1 MYNRPEDLDA
11 AVLDRCDESLF
22 FPLPDTECREK
33 LLNHYFE
40 VNISRMEQ
48 IDDETAMNPNLFSNI
63 RNFFS
68 KKEFVIRVENDAMNH
83 RQLNRIAKATE
94 TFSGREIAKLMI
106 AVQGAAYGSDNGILS
121 SKMIDDIVKV
131 KVTDHKAKRTI
142 CGLEASIPQ
151 SVDVGND

>member
-48 IDDETAMNPNLFSNI
+48 TGDETALNPK
-63 RNFFS
+63 FFS
-68 KKEFVIRVENDAMNH
+68 KTRKFFHKKEFFIRVENDAMNH

-106 AVQGAAYGSDNGILS
+106 AVQGAAYGSDKGILS
-121 SKMIDDIVKV
+121 SKMIDDVVKV
-131 KVTDHKAKRTI
+131 KVADHKAKRAI
-142 CGLEASIPQ
+142 CGLEAGIPQ
-151 SVDVGND
+151 SVDVGNN